1 MVEPRAESQEVTIRQ
16 FTTAHY
22 AAIVSTVAFFVSCGS
37 FYVSKISYDLSAAK
51 DQRERRDKM
60 PAIDVQIRPDGVATA
75 SATISII
82 NRSDINIAPLDIT
95 VEHSF
100 EIGDLYLSSP
110 QQSLDLLKTSLS
122 LSPIGTIA
130 PKGVGKLKARISGVT
145 DGKDDTFT
153 PGLELQFV
161 VRIRVADEQ
170 DTIKTFPVTRR
181 ILPPLAA
188 EPCPPSFTLAPRPPG
203 C

>member
-1 MVEPRAESQEVTIRQ
+1 VITAPR
-16 FTTAHY
+16 Y
-22 AAIVSTVAFFVSCGS
+22 AALVSTIAFFVSCGS
-37 FYVSKISYDLSAAK
+37 LYVSKLSYDLGAAK
-51 DQRERRDKM
+51 QQREIEDEM
-60 PAIDVQIRPDGVATA
+60 PAIDVQMRPDGVATA

-82 NRSDINIAPLDIT
+82 NRSNINIAPLDIT
-95 VEHSF
+95 AEHSF

-110 QQSLDLLKTSLS
+110 QQSLDLLKTSLN

-153 PGLELQFV
+153 PGLELQFH
-161 VRIRVADEQ
+161 VRVRFADEQ

-181 ILPPLAA
+181 ISAPLAA